1 MEQIRGDAIWN
12 DDIPETSD
20 EESEENEGTMRV
32 KLPKARLVDAEQ
44 EAREYDEHMAEKLA
58 VVHKFVLP
66 RSHSEYT
73 IAAPP
78 SPGSLSDLKSRWAL
92 LKQKVIAHK
101 SHDG

>member
-44 EAREYDEHMAEKLA
+44 EAREYDEYMSEKLA
-58 VVHKFVLP
+58 GVPKFVLP
-66 RSHSEYT
+66 RTNSEYT
-73 IAAPP
+73 IDD
-78 SPGSLSDLKSRWAL
+78 GWRIGKVW
-92 LKQKVIAHK
+92 KQGVGK
-101 SHDG
+101 